1 MPVAYSVVGISTD
14 KKPIIGHVIIDEKAN
29 KLGSS
34 LIYAIKAY
42 QFVSDGLV
50 YSGIATPTDNVRILV
65 GPKPNV
71 VQPSGSAW
79 RMGKWLADSGV
90 VFKGVDGS
98 ALPSTTESYGE
109 LPACL
114 ELQCDFTHDPPYG
127 PFHPQSWLKL
137 IWNPQFVLYPG
148 LPPITLESPVNLTII

>member
-1 MPVAYSVVGISTD
+1 MPVAYSAVGISTD
-14 KKPIIGHVIIDEKAN
+14 KKPIMGHVIIDETAKKSA
-29 KLGSS
+29 SS

-50 YSGIATPTDNVRILV
+50 YAGTGTANDNVRILV
-65 GPKPNV
+65 GPTPDVVVPN
-71 VQPSGSAW
+71 GSAW

-98 ALPSTTESYGE
+98 ALASTTESYGK
-109 LPACL
+109 LPARL

-137 IWNPQFVLYPG
+137 IWNPQFVLQPG
-148 LPPITLESPVNLTII
+148 LKANFFSSVFS